1 MNRATRLLI
10 LTVLL
15 VFCRKDWQGPDS
27 GQMSS
32 LEILEAFIDRAFSAE
47 PPAGGDSA
55 GKSTR
60 LAGPRDVLA
69 AFGITETFLE
79 RVEDGQPVRPEET
92 ELLLRLLFHSYV
104 FQPSEIED
112 WAESPPDWSAISHD
126 LNRFRGKL
134 LRVSGYIKHVVTEKI
149 SPDLSTRLG
158 IKAYYVCEM
167 KADHGVTY
175 LVYARRVPQGWKLN
189 QPINEKTTVNGV
201 FVKLASTTPGD
212 PRPVLVTD
220 RPAWFPDNLLG
231 RLGMDCG
238 CFDDIA
244 LADIKERFLV
254 PSPSAEEDEDDPLNR
269 LRLTGRDREC
279 FYQLMAAA
287 ERSKP
292 GELIQTAKNELARQ
306 QRTASSVVPLF
317 NDPASQQGKLVL
329 LYGTARRIEE
339 VMVENPEIQR
349 RLGIRKYYTVYLFT
363 PDSQNY
369 PVVFCV
375 RHLPEDVAPGEGPR
389 YAVDLAVAGFFYKT
403 WAFRP
408 QRNLSPDAPAHAWQ
422 LAPLLVGR
430 EAVKVRSRA
439 ARDTGMMTF
448 ALFVAVLILISIV
461 VLVTL
466 WFGWREKRRPPFM
479 LSQPSGEADQSP
491 TPEPASEVISPER
504 TPNHES

>member
-10 LTVLL
+10 FTVLL
-15 VFCRKDWQGPDS
+15 VFCGKDWQGPGS
-27 GQMSS
+27 AQISS
-32 LEILEAFIDRAFSAE
+32 LEMLEALMDRAFSAE
-47 PPAGGDSA
+47 PPAGGDSE
-55 GKSTR
+55 GKPTR

-79 RVEDGQPVRPEET
+79 RVEDGETVRPEEM

-112 WAESPPDWSAISHD
+112 WAESPPDWSAISD
-126 LNRFRGKL
+126 ELNRFRGKL
-134 LRVSGYIKHVVTEKI
+134 FRVEGYVKHVATEEI

-158 IKAYYVCEM
+158 IKAYYACEM
-167 KADHGVTY
+167 KADDGVTY
-175 LVYARRVPQGWKLN
+175 LVYARRVPRGWKLN
-189 QPINEKTTVNGV
+189 QPINEKTTVNGL

-231 RLGMDCG
+231 RLGMDCAL
-238 CFDDIA
+238 FDDIV
-244 LADIKERFLV
+244 LAGIKERFLV

-279 FYQLMAAA
+279 FYQLIAAV

-292 GELIQTAKNELARQ
+292 GELIQIAKNELARQ

-339 VMVENPEIQR
+339 VTVENPDIQK

-369 PVVFCV
+369 PLVFCV
-375 RHLPEDVAPGEGPR
+375 RHLPQGVVPGEGPR
-389 YAVDLAVAGFFYKT
+389 YAVDLGIAGFFYKT

-430 EAVKVRSRA
+430 EAVQVRSHA

-448 ALFVAVLILISIV
+448 ALFIAVLILIGIV

-466 WFGWREKRRPPFM
+466 WFGWREKTRPSFLM
-479 LSQPSGEADQSP
+479 SQLSGGSDQWP
-491 TPEPASEVISPER
+491 TPEPRSEVISPEPP
-504 TPNHES
+504 PNHDS